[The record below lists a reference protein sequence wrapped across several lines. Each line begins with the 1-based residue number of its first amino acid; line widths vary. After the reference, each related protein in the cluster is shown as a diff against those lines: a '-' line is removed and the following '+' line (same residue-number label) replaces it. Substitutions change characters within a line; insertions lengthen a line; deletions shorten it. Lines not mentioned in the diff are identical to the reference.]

1 MGLRIDPNARFERE
15 KQRARQEET
24 GRQQLAREAIAR
36 KFAAQGLQGSGADIR
51 ITQQAQEEGAKR
63 LSERFGEIESRQEAE
78 ALQRQ
83 QIEETRKFAREERL
97 GSQQFAAEQ
106 ARLGREQQATQFAEQ
121 MGFSREQFAEQMGFS
136 REQFKEAKAQFQ
148 KQFDLQA
155 KDFDLR
161 EGLTE
166 QQAKLAEQ
174 AATLAQEQFDFQK
187 QTENFNAVQSV
198 LNQFLKPGQ
207 TLNKSQVDALLGMM
221 GPETL
226 AAFPDLNELITSG
239 GEQTPTQAPPQQI
252 SDGREIV
259 TIGGEQYIY
268 DPVRITYTRVR

>member
-15 KQRARQEET
+15 KQRSRQEET

-63 LSERFGEIESRQEAE
+63 LSERFGDIESRQEAE

-83 QIEETRKFAREERL
+83 QIEEARKFAREERI

-121 MGFSREQFAEQMGFS
+121 MGFSREQF
-136 REQFKEAKAQFQ
+136 KEAKAQFQ
-148 KQFDLQA
+148 KQFDLQVR
-155 KDFDLR
+155 DFDLR

-174 AATLAQEQFDFQK
+174 AATLAQDQFTEQK
-187 QTENFNAVQSV
+187 RIENFNAVQSI
-198 LNQFLKPGQ
+198 LNQFKEEGE
-207 TLNKSQVDALLGMM
+207 TLNKSQVDALLAMM
-221 GPETL
+221 GPEIL
-226 AAFPDLNELITSG
+226 GAFPDIRELITSG
-239 GEQTPTQAPPQQI
+239 GGGGAPEPSPQVSSPDQNPNVYVDA
-252 SDGREIV
+252 SG
-259 TIGGEQYIY
+259 
-268 DPVRITYTRVR
+268 VRRNRKTGQRVY